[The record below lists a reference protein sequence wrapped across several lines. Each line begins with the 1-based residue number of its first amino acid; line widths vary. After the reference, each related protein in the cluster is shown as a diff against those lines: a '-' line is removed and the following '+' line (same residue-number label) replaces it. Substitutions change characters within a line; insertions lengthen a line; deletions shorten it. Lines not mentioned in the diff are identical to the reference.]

1 MSNSKMI
8 CRVSSRRLA
17 ALAAVAALL
26 LAMPAAAAP
35 ATTDAAG
42 SWSLWDDAVEWVSA
56 WFGWAQPTVGRASD
70 ANALGSTLDPDGK
83 QYAPT
88 DPNAVYSLEPVDGE
102 SDLGSTLDP
111 DG

>member
-1 MSNSKMI
+1 
-8 CRVSSRRLA
+8 
-17 ALAAVAALL
+17 
-26 LAMPAAAAP
+26 
-35 ATTDAAG
+35 
-42 SWSLWDDAVEWVSA
+42 VEWVTS

-88 DPNAVYSLEPVDGE
+88 DPNAIFSLEPADGE

>member
-1 MSNSKMI
+1 MSTSKMI
-8 CRVSSRRLA
+8 CRIPSRRLA

-26 LAMPAAAAP
+26 LSMPAAAAP

-56 WFGWAQPTVGRASD
+56 WFGWTQPTVGRASD
-70 ANALGSTLDPDGK
+70 AKVLGSTLDPDGK
-83 QYAPT
+83 EQAPT
-88 DPNAVYSLEPVDGE
+88 DPTATFSVETEDE
-102 SDLGSTLDP
+102 SDLGPTLDP